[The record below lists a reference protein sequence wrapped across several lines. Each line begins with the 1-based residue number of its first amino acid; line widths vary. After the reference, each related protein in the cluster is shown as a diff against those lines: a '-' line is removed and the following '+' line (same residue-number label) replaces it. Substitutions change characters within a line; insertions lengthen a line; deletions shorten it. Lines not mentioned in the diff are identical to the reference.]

1 MARPCKLPRKVARQ
15 LSQSPHDVALPP
27 ELNPRG
33 PQPGQRRRTRSRI
46 ARFLSWVAVATSV
59 FVLVGSGVAYLGV
72 RKLKSNIT
80 ALPAPYV
87 FPSCV
92 PSADSPCKPRPPKVA
107 SATGGRITNY
117 LIIGSDSVDGVS
129 EADRKRLNITDEENR
144 AGRRS
149 DTMLL
154 VHVPADAKGAYVLSF
169 PRDLYVP
176 IAGTNTTD
184 RINAAYA
191 TGGPARAIATVEQ
204 LTNIHIDHYLE
215 VNVLA
220 FANVVDGLGGVPMCI
235 PKAMKSK
242 KAHLDL
248 PAGEQTLDGPT
259 ALSFVR
265 ARTFDPDS
273 EYDSRNGDIG
283 RVQRQ
288 QLFVGALLRRAL
300 SIGTLANP
308 VKLSRFLD
316 RSTKALKADDKL
328 GTSELIELGKRFRNI
343 DTKRVVFASVPI
355 ADPDFRP
362 IRTKSVA
369 TMKTAEAAEIFA
381 AVADG
386 SVLGAKKSPSAT
398 PSGPALTVPP
408 AAIKVRVR
416 NGNGISGQAK
426 TTSEALR
433 GIGFVITGA
442 TNADK
447 TDYAETVVRHGPDKA
462 DSART
467 VVAAIPGSR
476 AEPNASLGSTI
487 DVVVGANY
495 AGVRPVA
502 VKAPG
507 ASAKPKAKPKAPVTA
522 SDDLCG

>member
-1 MARPCKLPRKVARQ
+1 V
-15 LSQSPHDVALPP
+15 SQSPHEVALPP

-33 PQPGQRRRTRSRI
+33 PQPGQRRRTRSKV
-46 ARFLSWVAVATSV
+46 ARFLSWVAVVTSV
-59 FVLVGSGVAYLGV
+59 VVLVGSGVAYLGL
-72 RKLKSNIT
+72 RKLTNNMEVI
-80 ALPAPYV
+80 PAPAV
-87 FPSCV
+87 FPSCA
-92 PSADSPCKPRPPKVA
+92 PSADNPCKPRPPKVE
-107 SATGGRITNY
+107 SVTGGTITNY
-117 LIIGSDSVDGVS
+117 LVIGSDSVDGIS
-129 EADRKRLNITDEENR
+129 LADRKRLKITDEENR

-154 VHVPADAKGAYVLSF
+154 IHVPADAAGAYVLSF

-176 IAGTNTTD
+176 IAGTNKTD

-242 KAHLDL
+242 KAHLNL
-248 PAGEQTLDGPT
+248 RAGEQTLDGPT

-273 EYDSRNGDIG
+273 EYDSRNGDLG

-288 QLFVGALLRRAL
+288 QLFVGALIRRAL
-300 SIGTLANP
+300 SAGTIANP
-308 VKLSRFLD
+308 IKLSRFLD
-316 RSTKALKADDKL
+316 RSTKALKVDGRL
-328 GTSELIELGKRFRNI
+328 GTSQLLELGKRFRNL
-343 DTKRVVFASVPI
+343 DTKRVIFASVPI
-355 ADPDFRP
+355 ANPDFRP
-362 IRTKSVA
+362 IPTKSVA

-386 SVLGAKKSPSAT
+386 SILGGKKRPTAT
-398 PSGPALTVPP
+398 TSGPPLKVAP
-408 AAIKVRVR
+408 AAIRVRVR
-416 NGNGISGQAK
+416 NGNGVSGQAK

-442 TNADK
+442 TNADN
-447 TDYAETVVRHGPDKA
+447 TDYTETVVRHGPEKA

-467 VVAAIPGSR
+467 VAAAIPARGSSSTRRSAARSMWSSGATTR
-476 AEPNASLGSTI
+476 ACGPSRSRL
-487 DVVVGANY
+487 
-495 AGVRPVA
+495 R
-502 VKAPG
+502 APRR
-507 ASAKPKAKPKAPVTA
+507 SR
-522 SDDLCG
+522 SRRR